1 MSSLSSMAKS
11 LPQHSGPNRD
21 QDSFVARNPLV
32 VVAVVIL
39 LALIA
44 AYVYVLN
51 EAVIGAERMRESWR
65 AAEVEKAQSRA
76 MVRDIGVS
84 AKSAR

>member
-11 LPQHSGPNRD
+11 LPQHSGPNPG
-21 QDSFVARNPLV
+21 QGTFVARNPLV
-32 VVAVVIL
+32 VVAIVIL

-51 EAVIGAERMRESWR
+51 EAVIGAERTRESWR
-65 AAEVEKAQSRA
+65 AAEIEKAQSRA
-76 MVRDIGVS
+76 MFRDMGVS
-84 AKSAR
+84 SKSAR